1 MDAEREGPWKI
12 VESELVIQTR
22 HLRLRRDT
30 VELPGG
36 QRVADYFVRESRGF
50 SVVFALT
57 RDERVVL
64 VRQYKHGIG
73 QSLLELPAGA
83 IDPDETPIA
92 CARRELAEETGYAAE
107 PDELEHVG
115 SFVYDPTSSNTRYHL
130 FLARDCR
137 AAGRQK
143 LDPTEAITVELA
155 TLEEVRRFVR
165 DGTIEVGAH
174 VASIYYTLDRLGK
187 L

>member
-1 MDAEREGPWKI
+1 MDGDHEAWKV

-30 VELPGG
+30 IELPGG
-36 QRVADYFVRESRGF
+36 ELVRDYFVRESRGF
-50 SVVFALT
+50 SVVFAMT
-57 RDERVVL
+57 PDARVVL

-73 QSLLELPAGA
+73 ESLLELPAGA
-83 IDPDETPIA
+83 IDPGEAPSA
-92 CARRELAEETGYAAE
+92 CARRELAEETGYVGNPAE
-107 PDELEHVG
+107 PEHIG

-130 FLARDCR
+130 FLARNCEPLE
-137 AAGRQK
+137 RQR
-143 LDPTEAITVELA
+143 LDPTEQITIELA
-155 TLEEVRRFVR
+155 SFAELRNFVR
-165 DGTIEVGAH
+165 DGTIDVGAH

>member
-1 MDAEREGPWKI
+1 MDGERDAWKI
-12 VESELVIQTR
+12 VESELVIATG

-36 QRVADYFVRESRGF
+36 QRVHDYFVRESRGF
-50 SVVFALT
+50 SIVFALT
-57 RDERVVL
+57 SDERVVL

-73 QSLLELPAGA
+73 ESLLELPAGA
-83 IDPDETPIA
+83 IDPGETPAA
-92 CARRELAEETGYAAE
+92 CAERELSEETGYVASPAE
-107 PDELEHVG
+107 PEHLA

-130 FLARDCR
+130 FLARNCEPL
-137 AAGRQK
+137 GRQQ

-155 TLEEVRRFVR
+155 SLAELRAFVR
-165 DGTIEVGAH
+165 DGRIEVGAH

>member
-1 MDAEREGPWKI
+1 VDGEREAWKI

-30 VELPGG
+30 IELPGG
-36 QRVADYFVRESRGF
+36 ELVRDYFVRESRGF
-50 SVVFALT
+50 SVVFAMT

-73 QSLLELPAGA
+73 QHLLELPAGA
-83 IDPDETPIA
+83 IDPGEEPRA
-92 CARRELAEETGYAAE
+92 CARRELAEETGYVGSPAD
-107 PDELEHVG
+107 PEHIG

-130 FLARDCR
+130 FLARDCKPL
-137 AAGRQK
+137 GRQE
-143 LDPTEAITVELA
+143 LDLTERITVELA
-155 TLEEVRRFVR
+155 TLAELRRFVG
-165 DGTIEVGAH
+165 DGTIDVGAH